1 VKLNLKAAFSMKK
14 ALFTSKLD
22 LNLRKILIKYY
33 ILSIVLCDAET
44 WTILKVEQKYLRK
57 F

>member
-1 VKLNLKAAFSMKK
+1 MKK